1 MPQEDNVAAFRTL
14 IEEGFNKGNL
24 STLDELVTTD
34 FQERQNGI
42 NPPTLEGL
50 KRSINSLRTAFPD
63 LNLKIEDIVV
73 DDDRIWA
80 RIKARGTHKG
90 SMMGVPASGKVITVD
105 VIDVCRFAD
114 GKIAEHWG
122 VADRLGM
129 MQQIGALPP
138 PQSKQNR

>member
-1 MPQEDNVAAFRTL
+1 MPQGNNVSLFRML

-24 STLDELVTTD
+24 SALDGLVTPD
-34 FQERQNGI
+34 FKERQNGI

-50 KRSINSLRTAFPD
+50 KHSINGLRTAFPD
-63 LNLKIEDIVV
+63 LNLIIEDIVI

-80 RIKARGTHKG
+80 RIKARGTHRG
-90 SMMGVPASGKVITVD
+90 SMMGLPPSGKAITVD

-129 MQQIGALPP
+129 MQQIGAIPP
-138 PQSKQNR
+138 PQSPQKR